1 LFGKQIRLL
10 AIINLFLG
18 PLGAMKLK
26 IRFNVILFCLLSAAI
41 CGCNKNTND
50 APDVVANPAKLAF
63 INLIP
68 EAPSINLYFNGT
80 RQSGNK
86 IGYLESSGYLSVAS
100 GTQNASFKDAAFTP
114 LQQGA
119 ITLKPDSSYTLYV
132 TGDYNATAG
141 TNTVTTIL
149 TGNNEAT
156 VSGKPKLRFVNA
168 SPNAPAV
175 DVYLNSLVLS
185 NKAYK
190 SVSGYARADSGAVA
204 VKVNIAN
211 TSTTIL
217 SKTIT
222 LSPRSVYTLYAYGL
236 VNQSG
241 TNGFNIALNN

>member
-1 LFGKQIRLL
+1 ME
-10 AIINLFLG
+10 
-18 PLGAMKLK
+18 PLGAMNLK
-26 IRFNVILFCLLSAAI
+26 NRCSIFLFCLLSAAI
-41 CGCNKNTND
+41 CSCNKNTND

-68 EAPSINLYFNGT
+68 EAPSINLYYNGT

-100 GTQNASFKDAAFTP
+100 GTQNASFKDAAFTQI
-114 LQQGA
+114 QQGA
-119 ITLKPDSSYTLYV
+119 ITLKPDSSYVLYV

-141 TNTVTTIL
+141 TNTVITIL
-149 TGNNEAT
+149 TGNNEAA

-168 SPNAPAV
+168 SPNSPAV

-185 NKAYK
+185 NKTYK
-190 SVSGYARADSGAVA
+190 SVSGYARADSGTVA
-204 VKVNIAN
+204 VKINIAN
-211 TSTTIL
+211 TATTIL

-222 LSPRSVYTLYAYGL
+222 LSSNSVYTLYAYGL

-241 TNGFNIALNN
+241 TSGFNIALNN